1 MTARIRL
8 AGLTL
13 FGVFVLAAVAQ
24 SDDPPKDDS
33 AAKDQQ
39 IVESKAT
46 RKTAAASVNFRK
58 ELGLPFQSLS
68 NLGSRIDTARRAS
81 DPVALAHTASEL
93 AVAEKVSGKQA
104 KVTSAALLNESAQLA
119 KLRKQAAELQ
129 AVSKVAEQVAAE
141 QNLISNLKSQIAD
154 AQAIASLDTEAVKK
168 NQEPGWTPRKIVIN
182 NYSDEYVT
190 IFVNGFYKTEI
201 APGLA
206 QVVVIEQRINP
217 VVLTAHG
224 NEDID
229 TWGPRYIWGSF
240 QTYTWN
246 IN

>member
-8 AGLTL
+8 VGLTL
-13 FGVFVLAAVAQ
+13 FSVFVLAAVAQ

-33 AAKDQQ
+33 PAKDQQ
-39 IVESKAT
+39 IAESKAT

-68 NLGSRIDTARRAS
+68 TLGSRIDTARRAS

-141 QNLISNLKSQIAD
+141 QNLINNLKSQIAD
-154 AQAIASLDTEAVKK
+154 AQAIANLDTEAVKK

-201 APGLA
+201 SPGLA
-206 QVVVIEQRINP
+206 QVVMIEQRINP

-246 IN
+246 LN

>member
-1 MTARIRL
+1 MISRSQV
-8 AGLTL
+8 AGLSL
-13 FGVFVLAAVAQ
+13 LGILVLVAGALPDDAKTDDAAAQ
-24 SDDPPKDDS
+24 DKQAVD
-33 AAKDQQ
+33 
-39 IVESKAT
+39 SKAT

-58 ELGLPFQSLS
+58 ELNLPFQSLS
-68 NLGSRIDTARRAS
+68 TLGSRIDTARRAS

-104 KVTSAALLNESAQLA
+104 KVTSAAVLQESAELA

-129 AVSKVAEQVAAE
+129 AVSKVAEQMAAE
-141 QNLISNLKSQIAD
+141 QNLIDNLKNQIAD
-154 AQAIASLDTEAVKK
+154 AQAISKLDKEKFNK
-168 NQEPGWTPRKIVIN
+168 NEEPGWTPRKVVVN
-182 NYSDEYVT
+182 NYSDQYVT

-201 APGLA
+201 SPGLA
-206 QVVVIEQRINP
+206 QTIVIEQRINP

-229 TWGPRYIWGSF
+229 TWGPRYIWGKF

>member
-1 MTARIRL
+1 MIARIRL

-13 FGVFVLAAVAQ
+13 LGVFILAAAAQ

-33 AAKDQQ
+33 PAKDQQ

-58 ELGLPFQSLS
+58 ELGLPFQSLGT
-68 NLGSRIDTARRAS
+68 LGSRIDTARRAS
-81 DPVALAHTASEL
+81 DPVALAHTANEL
-93 AVAEKVSGKQA
+93 SVAEKVSGKQA
-104 KVTSAALLNESAQLA
+104 KITSAALLKESAELA

-129 AVSKVAEQVAAE
+129 AVTKVAEQVAAE
-141 QNLISNLKSQIAD
+141 QELIKNLKDQMAD
-154 AQAIASLDTEAVKK
+154 AQAIAKLDTEAIKQ

-182 NYSDEYVT
+182 NYSDEYLT

-201 APGLA
+201 GPGLS
-206 QVVVIEQRINP
+206 QVVMIEQRINP

-229 TWGPRYIWGSF
+229 TWGPRYIWGKF

>member
-1 MTARIRL
+1 MNARRL
-8 AGLTL
+8 VGLTL
-13 FGVFVLAAVAQ
+13 FGVFILVAVAQ
-24 SDDPPKDDS
+24 SDDPRKDDS

-46 RKTAAASVNFRK
+46 RKTAAGSVNFRK

-68 NLGSRIDTARRAS
+68 TLGSRIDTARRAS

-93 AVAEKVSGKQA
+93 SVAERVSGKQA
-104 KVTSAALLNESAQLA
+104 KVTSAALIQESAELA

-129 AVSKVAEQVAAE
+129 AVAKVAEQVAAE
-141 QNLISNLKSQIAD
+141 QNLIKNLKDQTAD
-154 AQAIASLDTEAVKK
+154 AQAIAKLDTEAVKK

-201 APGLA
+201 SPGLS
-206 QVVVIEQRINP
+206 QVVMIEQRINP

-229 TWGPRYIWGSF
+229 TWGPRFIWGSF

>member
-1 MTARIRL
+1 MISRIRV

-24 SDDPPKDDS
+24 SDDAPKDDS

-39 IVESKAT
+39 VAESKAT

-58 ELGLPFQSLS
+58 ELSLPFQSLS
-68 NLGSRIDTARRAS
+68 TLGSRIDTARRAS

-104 KVTSAALLNESAQLA
+104 KVTSAAVLNEAAELA
-119 KLRKQAAELQ
+119 KLRKQASELQ

-141 QNLISNLKSQIAD
+141 QNLIANLKNQIAD
-154 AQAIASLDTEAVKK
+154 AQAIAKLDKEKFNK
-168 NQEPGWTPRKIVIN
+168 NDEPGWTPRKVVVN
-182 NYSDEYVT
+182 NYSDQYVT

-201 APGLA
+201 SPGLA
-206 QVVVIEQRINP
+206 QTIVIEQRINP

-229 TWGPRYIWGSF
+229 TWGPRYIWGKF

>member
-1 MTARIRL
+1 MISRIRL
-8 AGLTL
+8 IGLTL

-24 SDDPPKDDS
+24 SDDQPKDDS

-39 IVESKAT
+39 IAESKAT

-58 ELGLPFQSLS
+58 ELNLPFQSLS
-68 NLGSRIDTARRAS
+68 TLGSRIDTARRAS

-104 KVTSAALLNESAQLA
+104 KITSAAVLKESAELA

-129 AVSKVAEQVAAE
+129 AVTKVAEQVAAE
-141 QNLISNLKSQIAD
+141 QNLIQNLKDQMAD
-154 AQAIASLDTEAVKK
+154 AQAIAKLDTEAIKK
-168 NQEPGWTPRKIVIN
+168 NEEPGWTPRKIVIN
-182 NYSDEYVT
+182 NYSDEYLT

-201 APGLA
+201 SPGLS
-206 QVVVIEQRINP
+206 QVVMIEQRINP

-229 TWGPRYIWGSF
+229 TWGPRYIWGKF